1 MVVLRVF
8 LEEGRF
14 PPDPA
19 SSKRGLLCCSNDHEL
34 GVVQDRSLPMNTETD
49 VNLNMNISVCTCCKV
64 HTSYNA
70 MKMCV
75 DTGVR
80 SMAFAVCSEVLSL
93 AIGTNLQ

>member
-1 MVVLRVF
+1 MVVLRAF

-14 PPDPA
+14 PTDPA
-19 SSKRGLLCCSNDHEL
+19 SSKRGLLCCSNDREL

-80 SMAFAVCSEVLSL
+80 STAFAVCSEVLSL